1 MMKLF
6 ARMVPMLMRARSQP
20 LVPATETVGT
30 RFRVLPHDID
40 INRHLNNGRY
50 LQWIDINRA
59 EWLIRTGM
67 LEVIRR
73 NRWKPILGSVA
84 MSYRRELI
92 LWERAKVETRLLGWD
107 QRWTYLEHRVTN
119 DAGRA
124 VAFGIAKA
132 GFRNQGRWVDPEI
145 LRLQLPFPLKS
156 MVLPDLAHALLAFD
170 READSC
176 HQNKPAKETPAIC

>member
-6 ARMVPMLMRARSQP
+6 ARMVPMLVRAKGQA
-20 LVPATETVGT
+20 LVPATEAITT

-67 LEVIRR
+67 LGVIRR
-73 NRWKPILGSVA
+73 NRWKPVLGSVA
-84 MSYRRELI
+84 MRYRRELF
-92 LWERAKVETRLLGWD
+92 LWDCAIVETCLLGWD
-107 QRWTYLEHRVTN
+107 QRWTYLQHRVTN
-119 DAGRA
+119 EDGRE

-156 MVLPDLAHALLAFD
+156 MVLPELAHALLAFD
-170 READSC
+170 READTC
-176 HQNKPAKETPAIC
+176 HQRKTVQAVKIAS